1 MKKLLLAVT
10 ALFVAG
16 SAFAQTTPAMISKK
30 QAERISVSVP
40 MHQQAIPQNLPAFRS
55 DIVPSSAIG
64 QTYYDLQTNG
74 SIPQRLVNY
83 PDGTIGATWTTATSS
98 ATRGAGYNYFNGTSW
113 ANVLPN
119 ADRIE
124 SVRGGWPTMAALG
137 DNGEI
142 VVSHNGSTGL
152 IVNLR
157 PQKGSGDW
165 IETTLLGPS
174 VYDSTAGA
182 NSTALLWP
190 AMATNGNTI
199 HLIACTESDAGS
211 YYQGIQT
218 CLVYYRGT
226 FNPADNTIAWENP
239 RIVGDMGN
247 HTDWFNSFS
256 GDAYNIAC
264 NGNTVAVVVADQWS
278 DAFLWKSTDNGVNFT
293 TTTVVNSFVP
303 DNFNEEIHLLD
314 TTNGPTYVTDGATA
328 IAIDNNGKVHLAF
341 GLAGVNNPELGDGYI
356 TSYPYVDGLLY
367 WNEDMPTFPGT
378 AQNQLSP
385 DSLINAG
392 YTVFSRTDLDGDG
405 SVWYMNSAKRPENYH
420 RIGMT
425 SQPTLAVDGNNVYL
439 VYSSVLDIPFYDA
452 NTTGM
457 YFMGVFGVKSTD
469 GGASFED
476 GISWLSYSKYTYYVD
491 WDIYDWSSESAEW
504 TSEAI
509 VNEMENIY
517 PSLAKDIVNGKLSM
531 IWHNDYFP
539 DNAAGGIA
547 TNPTNVLFLSIP
559 ANQLG
564 LYNNTVEIPQGLW
577 IDHVGIADN
586 TLSGM
591 KLYPN
596 PASDFAT
603 VAISSSESAN
613 ASMTIFNLMGQMVYN
628 ENVALNEGENTIT
641 VNTSNFQAGV
651 YMINIT
657 TNKGTSTQKLIV
669 K

>member
-10 ALFVAG
+10 TMFVAG
-16 SAFAQTTPAMISKK
+16 AVFAQTAPVKLSR
-30 QAERISVSVP
+30 QEAERISVSVP
-40 MHQQAIPQNLPAFRS
+40 LHQQAVPQNVPTLRS
-55 DIVPSSAIG
+55 NIIPSSGIG

-74 SIPQRLVNY
+74 SIPQRLVSY
-83 PDGTIGATWTTATSS
+83 PDGTVGATWTTAISD

-113 ANVLPN
+113 VNPYN
-119 ADRIE
+119 YADRIE
-124 SVRGGWPTMAALG
+124 SVRGGWPSMAALG
-137 DNGEI
+137 ENGEI
-142 VVSHNGSTGL
+142 VISHNGSTGL

-157 PQKGSGDW
+157 PQKGTGDW
-165 IETTLLGPS
+165 IETTLNGPA
-174 VYDSTAGA
+174 VHDGTTGGT
-182 NSTALLWP
+182 STALLWP

-199 HLIACTESDAGS
+199 HLIACTESDTGS

-247 HTDWFNSFS
+247 HTDWFKKFS
-256 GDAYNIAC
+256 GDAYTIAA
-264 NGNTVAVVVADQWS
+264 NGNTVAVVVADVFS
-278 DAFLWKSTDNGVNFT
+278 DAFMWKSVDNGVTFT
-293 TTTVVNSFVP
+293 TSTIINSIIP
-303 DNFNEEIHLLD
+303 DGYDEATMVLD
-314 TTNGPTYVTDGATA
+314 TADGPRYVTDGATA
-328 IAIDNNGKVHLAF
+328 LAIDANGKVHVAF
-341 GLAGVNNPELGDGYI
+341 GLFAVNNPTAGDGYY
-356 TSYPYVDGLLY
+356 TYYPYVDGLLY

-378 AQNQLSP
+378 DQKQLSP

-405 SVWYMNSAKRPENYH
+405 SVWYMNSANRPENYH
-420 RIGMT
+420 GIGMT

-452 NTTGM
+452 TTTGM
-457 YFMGVFGVKSTD
+457 YFMGIFGAKSTN

-476 GISWLSYSKYTYYVD
+476 GISWLSYNKEMFYVN
-491 WDIYDWSSESAEW
+491 WDIYDWDAETGNF
-504 TSEAI
+504 TSDCIE
-509 VNEMENIY
+509 NNTENIY
-517 PSLAKDIVNGKLSM
+517 PSLAQNIVNGNLSM

-539 DNAAGGIA
+539 DNAAGAIA
-547 TNPTNVLFLSIP
+547 TNPTNVVYLSIP
-559 ANQLG
+559 ADQLG

-577 IDHVGIADN
+577 IDHTGIADN

-596 PASDFAT
+596 PAADIAN

-613 ASMTIFNLMGQMVYN
+613 GTMTITNLMGQMVYT
-628 ENVALNEGENTIT
+628 ENVALNEGENTIR
-641 VNTSNFQAGV
+641 VNTSNFNAGV
-651 YMINIT
+651 YMISIT